1 MFEKAARSALEFTAG
16 TIRDYGPRLT
26 GTDACKKAAAR
37 LADTAGTSCDSVR
50 LESFAVHPG
59 AFLGFIKVLVVFYA
73 AAAAGLS
80 FLPVFSA
87 LITSLGMVIL
97 VFGFFLYKPLLD
109 PFFPKKE
116 GLNVIGT
123 LEPSGDVKRQ
133 LVISGHH
140 DSARIFNFYVDKPE
154 LYSRRIYGGIGSV
167 IVQWLVSVIL
177 AIVSSPLTGRALAG
191 FDTGRV
197 VLGGLFFAILPLVL
211 PLWKFA
217 SEKGTP
223 GAGDNL
229 ISSAIGLEIALEFR
243 RRRDSGSGLK
253 NTRIIFASF
262 DAEEAGLRG
271 AKAFARDRMKE
282 FSSLPTYAF
291 NMDCIYMLD
300 DIHLLETDLNGS
312 VRMDAEATE
321 LLCSAAREENLP
333 DKKEP
338 IAFLT
343 GGTDAAELAEA
354 GARAVSILAMK
365 WGNDARASAYHT
377 PADTVESIEPAAV
390 EAVIR
395 LGVRFAEKLDALA

>member
-1 MFEKAARSALEFTAG
+1 MDGQFAFSEEQHPDAAVEDVWRVLAVDDDGDFQRATASVL
-16 TIRDYGPRLT
+16 RDIEL
-26 GTDACKKAAAR
+26 
-37 LADTAGTSCDSVR
+37 
-50 LESFAVHPG
+50 
-59 AFLGFIKVLVVFYA
+59 LG
-73 AAAAGLS
+73 
-80 FLPVFSA
+80 
-87 LITSLGMVIL
+87 
-97 VFGFFLYKPLLD
+97 
-109 PFFPKKE
+109 
-116 GLNVIGT
+116 
-123 LEPSGDVKRQ
+123 
-133 LVISGHH
+133 
-140 DSARIFNFYVDKPE
+140 
-154 LYSRRIYGGIGSV
+154 
-167 IVQWLVSVIL
+167 
-177 AIVSSPLTGRALAG
+177 
-191 FDTGRV
+191 GRV
-197 VLGGLFFAILPLVL
+197 ELIQAFSC
-211 PLWKFA
+211 
-217 SEKGTP
+217 SEAEKLL
-223 GAGDNL
+223 ANYKD
-229 ISSAIGLEIALEFR
+229 IALVM
-243 RRRDSGSGLK
+243 
-253 NTRIIFASF
+253 F
-262 DAEEAGLRG
+262 DVVMETEEAGLRG